1 MLASAGTYIKEF
13 VHGDLGRTV
22 PNIGQILETESDI
35 LQLDVT
41 NVFEPD
47 MAKLDRRWQGV
58 YVPKKAEEYER
69 GARFGA
75 RENP

>member
-1 MLASAGTYIKEF
+1 LHVLASAGTYIKEF

-22 PNIGQILETESDI
+22 PNVGQILQTESDI

-47 MAKLDRRWQGV
+47 MAKLDKRWTGV
-58 YVPKKAEEYER
+58 YIPKQAEVYEK
-69 GARFGA
+69 GARFG
-75 RENP
+75 